1 MSRNLF
7 QFNFILPALNTDS
20 PLPKEAAN
28 SRIRILNIILKHPET
43 ALARIREFE
52 PVINN
57 GYKQFFLLIAR
68 SLYKTSQQIID
79 PSEAAVAG
87 GGAN

>member
-43 ALARIREFE
+43 ALARIRASDKYWLQT
-52 PVINN
+52 V
-57 GYKQFFLLIAR
+57 FLLIAR